1 MMFPTVGGE
10 NRRINHTGIR
20 TSVNKPDDKNRFM
33 EFGRKDGHL
42 ERRFFS
48 QFQSG
53 SALQHK
59 SVLHIISATG
69 INVSVEESDSPAADD
84 DFVRAS
90 DIPSDVETSE
100 SSSIKSEA
108 SPTLAES
115 RRSRT
120 ARKSEMPPIK
130 NEDLIPGATF
140 TGKVRSIQPF
150 GAFIDFGAFTDGL
163 VHVSRLSDNFVK
175 DVGSIVSVG
184 QEVKVRLI
192 EANAKTGRISLT
204 MSESDDISMLQQQKD
219 ATTSGDKVRT
229 ARRST
234 SKPGQ
239 KRDEMKTTKFV
250 KGQDLEG
257 TVKNLTR
264 SGQEVSVRV
273 LRISRGQVTLTMK
286 KEDDVGSNLQLTQ
299 GVIHAATNPF
309 VLAFRRNKDISS
321 FLDERDKSATAAKK
335 LEKPTPIEIGGEV
348 SQMEAGSSIPK
359 VQDQPTSS
367 DNGMASVPSAVS
379 ETVEDDEAPSKEKDE
394 LADITNRNEDPQNV
408 MSGSPET
415 LDGALQ
421 TIEKETEETT
431 LNQTIEETPSIDV
444 SGEIAEQALSTDGPK
459 AGEFTESQTE
469 DTIAKDEVQILTP
482 ATEEK
487 ETEDTTEAL
496 APEGS
501 VSTENPKDEEVV
513 QNQTDDV
520 IAKDEEQ
527 IQTPTTES
535 EIPSAGSLKE
545 KESGPIPDKN
555 GSIIS
560 SGEEPDVSSSQK
572 TKEHDLGRDRVEER
586 EIWDE
591 DDEGNEV
598 DVVFVSMVEEAFMD
612 LMNRQG
618 SACRA
623 FADYFTDFETEA
635 VVCQVQQ
642 VRVLVGQSSIFGPCD
657 IDPQKIEAVVKWE
670 RPTNVT
676 EIFTNHKS
684 LKYLLTQKE
693 LNLRQRRWIE
703 LIKDYDCTIDYH
715 PGKANV
721 VADALSRKSSSSIAH
736 LRVKYMPLLI
746 ELRYL
751 GIELNAENYGALIAN
766 FRVRSTLIDKVHQM
780 QAQDPQLMKL
790 KEDVQKGLRTDF
802 TRSWK
807 NLTVTSSPQQHG
819 EVKAVMTLRKGKEV
833 DNKVEM
839 LVTKENQI
847 VPVNVENSPWE
858 EKEETDPREYVPK
871 APFPQRLG
879 KGEKGKSIDV
889 CTKKRNIHVHT
900 MHPSSTKMY
909 RTLRDHYWWQG
920 MKREI
925 AKFISRCLVYRQIK
939 VEHQRPAGCS
949 QPLPIPEWKWEH
961 ITMDFVAGLPCTQKG
976 HDSVWV
982 VVDRLTKSAHFLPFK
997 TTYSMDKL
1005 GSIYVVEIVRLH
1017 GVPMSIVS
1025 DRDSH
1030 FTSKFWT
1037 SLQNALGT
1045 KLNFSTT
1052 FHPQTDGQS
1061 ERTIQTL
1068 EDMLRT
1074 CVMEFKGNWDNYLPL
1089 MEFAYNNSYQASIEM
1104 APYEALYGRKYGTL
1118 VCWDEVGEQRLFGP
1132 ELVQDTNEKI
1142 QLIRDRLKVAQ
1153 DRQKSYVDKCR
1164 QELEFKVGDRVF
1176 IRISPW
1182 KRVLRFGKRV
1192 KLSPCYIGPYE
1203 IIKRIGLLAYRLALP
1218 PELSRIHDVF
1228 HVSMLRKYIYDP
1240 SHMLS
1245 KQPI

>member
-1 MMFPTVGGE
+1 MC
-10 NRRINHTGIR
+10 
-20 TSVNKPDDKNRFM
+20 
-33 EFGRKDGHL
+33 L
-42 ERRFFS
+42 
-48 QFQSG
+48 
-53 SALQHK
+53 
-59 SVLHIISATG
+59 
-69 INVSVEESDSPAADD
+69 
-84 DFVRAS
+84 
-90 DIPSDVETSE
+90 
-100 SSSIKSEA
+100 
-108 SPTLAES
+108 
-115 RRSRT
+115 
-120 ARKSEMPPIK
+120 
-130 NEDLIPGATF
+130 
-140 TGKVRSIQPF
+140 
-150 GAFIDFGAFTDGL
+150 
-163 VHVSRLSDNFVK
+163 
-175 DVGSIVSVG
+175 
-184 QEVKVRLI
+184 
-192 EANAKTGRISLT
+192 
-204 MSESDDISMLQQQKD
+204 
-219 ATTSGDKVRT
+219 
-229 ARRST
+229 
-234 SKPGQ
+234 
-239 KRDEMKTTKFV
+239 
-250 KGQDLEG
+250 
-257 TVKNLTR
+257 
-264 SGQEVSVRV
+264 
-273 LRISRGQVTLTMK
+273 
-286 KEDDVGSNLQLTQ
+286 
-299 GVIHAATNPF
+299 
-309 VLAFRRNKDISS
+309 
-321 FLDERDKSATAAKK
+321 
-335 LEKPTPIEIGGEV
+335 
-348 SQMEAGSSIPK
+348 
-359 VQDQPTSS
+359 
-367 DNGMASVPSAVS
+367 
-379 ETVEDDEAPSKEKDE
+379 
-394 LADITNRNEDPQNV
+394 
-408 MSGSPET
+408 
-415 LDGALQ
+415 
-421 TIEKETEETT
+421 
-431 LNQTIEETPSIDV
+431 
-444 SGEIAEQALSTDGPK
+444 
-459 AGEFTESQTE
+459 
-469 DTIAKDEVQILTP
+469 
-482 ATEEK
+482 
-487 ETEDTTEAL
+487 
-496 APEGS
+496 
-501 VSTENPKDEEVV
+501 
-513 QNQTDDV
+513 
-520 IAKDEEQ
+520 
-527 IQTPTTES
+527 
-535 EIPSAGSLKE
+535 
-545 KESGPIPDKN
+545 
-555 GSIIS
+555 
-560 SGEEPDVSSSQK
+560 
-572 TKEHDLGRDRVEER
+572 EHDLGRDRVEER

-635 VVCQVQQ
+635 IICQVQQ

-670 RPTNVT
+670 QPTNVT

-751 GIELNAENYGALIAN
+751 GIELNAENYRALIAN

-802 TRSWK
+802 T
-807 NLTVTSSPQQHG
+807 
-819 EVKAVMTLRKGKEV
+819 
-833 DNKVEM
+833 
-839 LVTKENQI
+839 
-847 VPVNVENSPWE
+847 
-858 EKEETDPREYVPK
+858 
-871 APFPQRLG
+871 
-879 KGEKGKSIDV
+879 
-889 CTKKRNIHVHT
+889 
-900 MHPSSTKMY
+900 
-909 RTLRDHYWWQG
+909 
-920 MKREI
+920 
-925 AKFISRCLVYRQIK
+925 IK

-961 ITMDFVAGLPCTQKG
+961 ITMDFVAGLPRTQTG

-1153 DRQKSYVDKCR
+1153 DRQKSYVDKR
-1164 QELEFKVGDRVF
+1164 RRELEFKVGDRVF
-1176 IRISPW
+1176 RRISPW

-1192 KLSPCYIGPYE
+1192 KLSPRYIGPYE

>member
-1 MMFPTVGGE
+1 MC
-10 NRRINHTGIR
+10 
-20 TSVNKPDDKNRFM
+20 
-33 EFGRKDGHL
+33 L
-42 ERRFFS
+42 
-48 QFQSG
+48 
-53 SALQHK
+53 
-59 SVLHIISATG
+59 
-69 INVSVEESDSPAADD
+69 
-84 DFVRAS
+84 
-90 DIPSDVETSE
+90 
-100 SSSIKSEA
+100 
-108 SPTLAES
+108 
-115 RRSRT
+115 
-120 ARKSEMPPIK
+120 
-130 NEDLIPGATF
+130 
-140 TGKVRSIQPF
+140 
-150 GAFIDFGAFTDGL
+150 
-163 VHVSRLSDNFVK
+163 
-175 DVGSIVSVG
+175 
-184 QEVKVRLI
+184 
-192 EANAKTGRISLT
+192 
-204 MSESDDISMLQQQKD
+204 
-219 ATTSGDKVRT
+219 
-229 ARRST
+229 
-234 SKPGQ
+234 
-239 KRDEMKTTKFV
+239 
-250 KGQDLEG
+250 
-257 TVKNLTR
+257 
-264 SGQEVSVRV
+264 
-273 LRISRGQVTLTMK
+273 
-286 KEDDVGSNLQLTQ
+286 
-299 GVIHAATNPF
+299 
-309 VLAFRRNKDISS
+309 
-321 FLDERDKSATAAKK
+321 
-335 LEKPTPIEIGGEV
+335 
-348 SQMEAGSSIPK
+348 
-359 VQDQPTSS
+359 
-367 DNGMASVPSAVS
+367 
-379 ETVEDDEAPSKEKDE
+379 
-394 LADITNRNEDPQNV
+394 
-408 MSGSPET
+408 
-415 LDGALQ
+415 
-421 TIEKETEETT
+421 
-431 LNQTIEETPSIDV
+431 
-444 SGEIAEQALSTDGPK
+444 
-459 AGEFTESQTE
+459 
-469 DTIAKDEVQILTP
+469 
-482 ATEEK
+482 
-487 ETEDTTEAL
+487 
-496 APEGS
+496 
-501 VSTENPKDEEVV
+501 
-513 QNQTDDV
+513 
-520 IAKDEEQ
+520 
-527 IQTPTTES
+527 
-535 EIPSAGSLKE
+535 
-545 KESGPIPDKN
+545 
-555 GSIIS
+555 
-560 SGEEPDVSSSQK
+560 
-572 TKEHDLGRDRVEER
+572 EHDLGRDRVEER

-635 VVCQVQQ
+635 IICQVQQ

-670 RPTNVT
+670 QPTNVT
-676 EIFTNHKS
+676 E
-684 LKYLLTQKE
+684 KE

-751 GIELNAENYGALIAN
+751 GIELNAENYRALIAN

-802 TRSWK
+802 T
-807 NLTVTSSPQQHG
+807 
-819 EVKAVMTLRKGKEV
+819 
-833 DNKVEM
+833 
-839 LVTKENQI
+839 
-847 VPVNVENSPWE
+847 
-858 EKEETDPREYVPK
+858 
-871 APFPQRLG
+871 
-879 KGEKGKSIDV
+879 
-889 CTKKRNIHVHT
+889 
-900 MHPSSTKMY
+900 
-909 RTLRDHYWWQG
+909 
-920 MKREI
+920 
-925 AKFISRCLVYRQIK
+925 IK

-961 ITMDFVAGLPCTQKG
+961 ITMDFVAGLPRTQTG

-1153 DRQKSYVDKCR
+1153 DRQKSYVDKR
-1164 QELEFKVGDRVF
+1164 RRELEFKVGDRVF
-1176 IRISPW
+1176 RRISPW

-1192 KLSPCYIGPYE
+1192 KLSPRYIGPYE